1 MVESPFHSTTICAVE
16 KDGKFAMA
24 GDGQVTMGESVVMKG
39 TAKKVRRIYNGEV
52 VVGFAGSVADAFT
65 LEEKFEGKLN
75 EYNGNLQRAAV
86 ELAQEWR
93 TQQSMQK
100 LEAMLIVM
108 NDKEMLRYFVDHSA
122 DAVDW
127 LDQNGI
133 KLDNLTITGGMSE
146 KRTHRPSDG
155 SAIGGYLVEGL
166 LNNVHEREIPIFVNA
181 DVTDIKKNGETVNE
195 VTVHVQGEEPKEVTG
210 KAIVVTTGGFG
221 ASKEFIEK
229 YRPDLAD
236 YITTNQEGSTGDGI
250 TMIEKLGGQ
259 TVDMDKIQIHP
270 TVQQDEGVLIGEVVR
285 GEGAILVDQE
295 GKRFVN
301 EMDTRDKVSA
311 AITALPE
318 KSAYLIF
325 DQGVR
330 DRATAIEF
338 YDQKGYVTT
347 GKTMEEL
354 AEKID
359 LPKET
364 LAKTVDGWNTDV
376 AEKKDAQFNR
386 ATAMEHDLSSPNYYA
401 IKIAPG
407 IHYTMGGVKINTNTE
422 VLDKE
427 NQPIRGLYAA
437 GEVTGGLHGNNRIGG
452 NSVAEIIIFG
462 RQAGIQ
468 AARFASENE

>member
-1 MVESPFHSTTICAVE
+1 M
-16 KDGKFAMA
+16 
-24 GDGQVTMGESVVMKG
+24 
-39 TAKKVRRIYNGEV
+39 
-52 VVGFAGSVADAFT
+52 
-65 LEEKFEGKLN
+65 
-75 EYNGNLQRAAV
+75 
-86 ELAQEWR
+86 
-93 TQQSMQK
+93 
-100 LEAMLIVM
+100 
-108 NDKEMLRYFVDHSA
+108 
-122 DAVDW
+122 
-127 LDQNGI
+127 
-133 KLDNLTITGGMSE
+133 
-146 KRTHRPSDG
+146 
-155 SAIGGYLVEGL
+155 
-166 LNNVHEREIPIFVNA
+166 
-181 DVTDIKKNGETVNE
+181 
-195 VTVHVQGEEPKEVTG
+195 TVHVQGEEPKEVTG

-376 AEKKDAQFNR
+376 AEKKMLNS
-386 ATAMEHDLSSPNYYA
+386 TVP
-401 IKIAPG
+401 
-407 IHYTMGGVKINTNTE
+407 
-422 VLDKE
+422 
-427 NQPIRGLYAA
+427 QPWNMTYRL
-437 GEVTGGLHGNNRIGG
+437 RIIMR
-452 NSVAEIIIFG
+452 SKSHQESITRWAV
-462 RQAGIQ
+462 
-468 AARFASENE
+468 